1 MWSLHTQPIIV
12 QKIVICAQV
21 VYSDNHLWPAVEIWC
36 LRWELKCATLSL
48 QTEQVHLPSP
58 AGSQPAPQKGEAITM
73 KGKSHTMTIHIPT
86 TLHAVKECKF
96 PKITKSDWNRCGWGG
111 KGEGVE
117 MWRDKTNRV
126 GPIKTLQ
133 DLCAHNA
140 NRLIPPAPC
149 SYLPTLFRLRPPA
162 CKCNGSLLTQCL
174 AQHNVGQEA
183 EGVAFDEENSH
194 TRAAVVEGHILNCNV
209 LHGVLHPQVH
219 ENGFKKKKNER
230 EVIMHSLPLKGVK
243 QWPLIRTWPCTADSF
258 LQDSVHRI
266 ACLTDLMWGCGSYR
280 PE

>member
-1 MWSLHTQPIIV
+1 MMFEVRTQMCNTVSTDWAGPP
-12 QKIVICAQV
+12 AQPSRQPTCSTERWGNNNEREV
-21 VYSDNHLWPAVEIWC
+21 PRNDN
-36 LRWELKCATLSL
+36 TY
-48 QTEQVHLPSP
+48 T
-58 AGSQPAPQKGEAITM
+58 
-73 KGKSHTMTIHIPT
+73 T

-96 PKITKSDWNRCGWGG
+96 PKIMKSDWNRCGWGG

-126 GPIKTLQ
+126 GPIKMLQ
-133 DLCAHNA
+133 DSHAHNA
-140 NRLIPPAPC
+140 NGLIPPAPC
-149 SYLPTLFRLRPPA
+149 SYLPTLFRSWPPA

-219 ENGFKKKKNER
+219 ENGFKKKNER
-230 EVIMHSLPLKGVK
+230 EVITHSLPLKGVK
-243 QWPLIRTWPCTADSF
+243 QWPLIRTWLCTADSF
-258 LQDSVHRI
+258 LQDLVHRI
-266 ACLTDLMWGCGSYR
+266 ARLTDLMWGCGSYR